1 MIILEKGQQFGRYS
15 VLVQLDDGNGMR
27 LQFPVSIPDA
37 DVLTEAQRI
46 VTAQQAQQAYDA
58 IETFQIDILEYKELL
73 KEFITKV
80 KATPTIT
87 LTQYNTWLG
96 TKQWYEAAIIRY
108 FVYNLAIKLAGKKGI
123 TLANY
128 TETTVLTAL
137 RNWIVATNLKTIG
150 KIVGYG
156 TPND

>member
-46 VTAQQAQQAYDA
+46 VTAQQAQQTYDA

-73 KEFITKV
+73 KDFITKV

-87 LTQYNTWLG
+87 LEKYNTWLG

-108 FVYNLAIKLAGKKGI
+108 FVYILAIKLAGKKGI

-150 KIVGYG
+150 KTVGYG
-156 TPND
+156 TPLD

>member
-73 KEFITKV
+73 KDFITKV

-87 LTQYNTWLG
+87 LAQYNTWLG

>member
-1 MIILEKGQQFGRYS
+1 MIILEKGTQFGSYS
-15 VLVQLDDGNGMR
+15 VLFQLDDGNGMR
-27 LQFPVSIPDA
+27 LQFPNAVS
-37 DVLTEAQRI
+37 DVIVLAEAQKVFDAQ
-46 VTAQQAQQAYDA
+46 VTLQTYNA

-73 KEFITKV
+73 KDFIVKI
-80 KATPTIT
+80 KATPSIT
-87 LTQYNTWLG
+87 LAQYNTWLG

-108 FVYNLAIKLAGKKGI
+108 FVYNLARRLSERKGI
-123 TLANY
+123 TLTNL

-150 KIVGYG
+150 KVIGYG

>member
-46 VTAQQAQQAYDA
+46 VTAQQAQLAYDA
-58 IETFQIDILEYKELL
+58 IETFQIDILEYNELL

-150 KIVGYG
+150 KMVGYG

>member
-73 KEFITKV
+73 KDFITKV